1 MEPEGRGTLRT
12 HLHFAEVPS
21 TMETARQEIQRA
33 PDTDF
38 LLVTAETQTQGRGT
52 RGRPW
57 HSPLGNVY
65 LTLAVH
71 RRLLPPERLKLFPL
85 EAGLSLW
92 EAVLPHLSPAA
103 RSGLKLKWPN
113 DLLWEGRKA
122 AGMLIEAAGDHVFAG
137 VGVNIVAA
145 PPIADGGTPSA
156 ALAEAGASDDC
167 GLPVAKDFFAAL
179 RARLLRPASPE
190 DVAALWKACALW
202 NKPLRLRDRPGRPE
216 VTPVDLNGDGHL
228 RVRFADGRE
237 EWLISD
243 YLA

>member
-1 MEPEGRGTLRT
+1 MEARDAAPGR
-12 HLHFAEVPS
+12 HLHFAEVPT
-21 TMETARQEIQRA
+21 TMETARQEIQKA
-33 PDTDF
+33 SDADF

-57 HSPLGNVY
+57 HSPVGNVY

-71 RRLLPPERLKLFPL
+71 RRLLPPERLRLFPL
-85 EAGLSLW
+85 EAGLALW
-92 EAVLPHLSPAA
+92 EAAIPHLSPAA
-103 RSGLKLKWPN
+103 RPRLKLKWPN

-122 AGMLIEAAGDHVFAG
+122 AGMLIEAAGEHVFAG

-145 PPIADGGTPSA
+145 PAIADGGTPSA
-156 ALAEAGASDDC
+156 SLAEAGAADDC
-167 GLPVAKDFFAAL
+167 GLPLAKDFFAAL
-179 RARLLRPASPE
+179 RARLTGPLD
-190 DVAALWKACALW
+190 DVAAAWKARAQW
-202 NKPLRLRDRPGRPE
+202 DKPLRLRDRPGRPE
-216 VTPVDLNGDGHL
+216 VLPVDLNGDGHL